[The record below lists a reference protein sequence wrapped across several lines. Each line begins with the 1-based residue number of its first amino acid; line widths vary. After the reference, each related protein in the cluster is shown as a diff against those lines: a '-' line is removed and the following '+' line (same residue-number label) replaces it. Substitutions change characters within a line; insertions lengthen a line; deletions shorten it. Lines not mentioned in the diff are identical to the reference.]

1 MKVKLNPLDWP
12 AVYWLLLVALVA
24 IGCLGYDNTQQ
35 KAEIERLERERND
48 LRVYLDAST
57 TQLVEYLVYGEIPVR
72 ANRDMMAGSLRD
84 GSHGQY
90 VSMELSEEEA
100 RQLFENEAKMRHL
113 VENYGLAHCADKKL
127 SIYKGVPTWRK
138 DDCSSA
144 AKGKWYT
151 VEVRYNFDTQR

>member
-1 MKVKLNPLDWP
+1 MKAKLNPLDWP
-12 AVYWLLLVALVA
+12 VVYWLLLVALVA
-24 IGCLGYDNTQQ
+24 IGWLGYDNTQQ
-35 KAEIERLERERND
+35 KAEIERLAREREN
-48 LRVYLDAST
+48 LRVYLDASVN
-57 TQLVEYLVYGEIPVR
+57 QLVEYLVYGEMPVR

-90 VSMELSEEEA
+90 ISMELTEEEA

-113 VENYGLAHCADKKL
+113 VENFGLAHYADKKL
-127 SIYKGVPTWRK
+127 SIYKGVPAWRK

-151 VEVRYNFDTQR
+151 VEVRYNLDAQR